1 MTFAGGFPPPPP
13 PAPPSKY
20 VPKKKP
26 AAGRFYAAWWLS
38 MTLGWSTSG
47 KPPLVTN
54 VRLASPS
61 PPPPIPAAADD
72 PRPPPAGA
80 FFFLRTLPLA
90 SGGIFWVGSGGMEAT
105 PGTVPIT
112 LWMRCDTTRSG

>member
-1 MTFAGGFPPPPP
+1 
-13 PAPPSKY
+13 
-20 VPKKKP
+20 
-26 AAGRFYAAWWLS
+26 

-61 PPPPIPAAADD
+61 PAPPLAAVDPRIPAEED
-72 PRPPPAGA
+72 

-90 SGGIFWVGSGGMEAT
+90 SGGIFWEGSGGMKVM
-105 PGTVPIT
+105 PGIVPIT
-112 LWMRCDTTRSG
+112 LWREDGIRGEEHRRPAKGNVQQGERK